1 MSFFRIA
8 LRSILQRGV
17 ASLLTMFSMA
27 LGVMLVVAVLSIH
40 GVVSQSFRNNASLGY
55 NMIVG
60 AKGGREQLT
69 LNTVFYLSQ
78 PVENVP
84 YTYYLEF
91 LKQPERDKLQANS
104 LGVESEK
111 ALHDA
116 VDVFAA
122 STGGLSGIINEE
134 TIRRLGLSAVPD
146 ARTEPHFPPVETGRD
161 GKYGLMTDLAIP
173 LCLGD
178 YFGRF
183 RVVGT
188 TPALFDDFVYD
199 IENNRKFEFAQGRN
213 FHWRDPEHGYFEAV
227 VGSTVAREIT
237 LAELRLS
244 LESGIDIDAAV
255 KIVSD
260 RVNWSRIERDNNTLI
275 VTLGQGSLESD
286 FPLALRRLRK
296 AVEDGKEKLSS
307 TENDALAA
315 LLEPAAIVQRRVR
328 NITIGDSISPRHGD
342 PEGHTHA
349 RKFTV
354 VGVLRGSGTPNDRA
368 VFVNMEGFYLMED
381 HAKPLDEPKPETAA
395 DQSEASQ
402 KEAWE
407 KRKAESKKKAAI
419 ELAADP
425 DPLPV
430 EQREVTAILLKVP
443 YQLTPGLENAIN
455 QGTQAQAVLP
465 VAVIYGLFEFIVNP
479 IEWTLLVLT
488 AMICVVSGISILVSI
503 YNSMSERRGEIAVMR
518 ALGAGRA
525 TVMTIILLEATLL
538 ALGGGFLGWL
548 GGHTGCYAMSPWIE
562 ERTGVQI
569 GFGMWEPAI
578 RILTLLGA
586 SGDAAERITLPV
598 ESLLIPALVLLAILV
613 GIWPAISAYR
623 TDVAKSLG
631 K

>member
-1 MSFFRIA
+1 MSLFRIA

-78 PVENVP
+78 PVENIP

-91 LKQPERDKLQANS
+91 LKRDDRDRIQANS
-104 LGVESEK
+104 FGVESQH
-111 ALHDA
+111 ALRETTELLAQRCGGIASLATNQA
-116 VDVFAA
+116 V
-122 STGGLSGIINEE
+122 SG
-134 TIRRLGLSAVPD
+134 LGLALVPD
-146 ARTEPHFPPVETGRD
+146 ARTEPHFPPIETGRD
-161 GKYGLMTDLAIP
+161 GLYGPMTELAIP

-178 YFGRF
+178 FFGRF

-188 TPALFDDFVYD
+188 TPDLFDDLVYD

-213 FHWRDPEHGYFEAV
+213 FHWRDEKNGYFEAV
-227 VGSTVAREIT
+227 VGATVARE
-237 LAELRLS
+237 L
-244 LESGIDIDAAV
+244 G
-255 KIVSD
+255 
-260 RVNWSRIERDNNTLI
+260 
-275 VTLGQGSLESD
+275 VTVGQE
-286 FPLALRRLRK
+286 
-296 AVEDGKEKLSS
+296 
-307 TENDALAA
+307 
-315 LLEPAAIVQRRVR
+315 
-328 NITIGDSISPRHGD
+328 ISPRHGD

-354 VGVLRGSGTPNDRA
+354 VGILRSSGTPNDRA

-381 HAKPLDEPKPETAA
+381 HAKPLEEARPEDAA
-395 DQSEASQ
+395 EQPQLSEE
-402 KEAWE
+402 EA
-407 KRKAESKKKAAI
+407 KAQWQKKKADAKKKASI
-419 ELAADP
+419 EHVANP

-443 YQLTPGLENAIN
+443 YMFAPGLENAIN
-455 QGTQAQAVLP
+455 EGTHAQAVLP
-465 VAVIYGLFEFIVNP
+465 VAVIYGLFEFIVKP
-479 IEWTLLVLT
+479 IEWTLLILT
-488 AMICVVSGISILVSI
+488 AMICIVSGISILVSI

-518 ALGAGRA
+518 ALGAGRG

-548 GGHTGCYAMSPWIE
+548 AGHSGTWAISPWIE
-562 ERTGVQI
+562 QRTGVQV
-569 GFGMWEPAI
+569 GFGLWEPAV
-578 RILTLLGA
+578 RVLTLLGA
-586 SGDAAERITLPV
+586 TGSAAERFTLPV

>member
-78 PVENVP
+78 PVENIP

-91 LKQPERDKLQANS
+91 LKREERDRLQIDSFGVQGEHALHEAADLAAALSGDVGGILTDRAIGS
-104 LGVESEK
+104 LGL
-111 ALHDA
+111 AL
-116 VDVFAA
+116 
-122 STGGLSGIINEE
+122 
-134 TIRRLGLSAVPD
+134 VPD
-146 ARTEPHFPPVETGRD
+146 GRPPRALHFPPTEIGRD

-178 YFGRF
+178 YYGRF

-188 TPALFDDFVYD
+188 TPALFDDLVYD

-213 FHWRDPEHGYFEAV
+213 FRWRDPEHGYFEAV
-227 VGSTVAREIT
+227 VGSTVAREMN
-237 LAELRLS
+237 
-244 LESGIDIDAAV
+244 V
-255 KIVSD
+255 KV
-260 RVNWSRIERDNNTLI
+260 
-275 VTLGQGSLESD
+275 
-286 FPLALRRLRK
+286 
-296 AVEDGKEKLSS
+296 
-307 TENDALAA
+307 
-315 LLEPAAIVQRRVR
+315 
-328 NITIGDSISPRHGD
+328 GDEISPRHGD

-354 VGVLRGSGTPNDRA
+354 VGILRSSGTPNDRA

-381 HAKPLDEPKPETAA
+381 HAKPLDEPKPETTE
-395 DQSEASQ
+395 DRPKLSEKEA
-402 KEAWE
+402 KEAWD
-407 KRKAESKKKAAI
+407 KRKAAAMKKAAVQST
-419 ELAADP
+419 ADP
-425 DPLPV
+425 EPLPV

-455 QGTQAQAVLP
+455 EGTQAQAVLP

-518 ALGAGRA
+518 ALGAGRG

-548 GGHTGCYAMSPWIE
+548 GGHTGCFAMSPWIE
-562 ERTGVQI
+562 QQTGVQI

-586 SGDAAERITLPV
+586 RGDAVERVTLPLELV
-598 ESLLIPALVLLAILV
+598 LIPALVLLAILV